1 MRTED
6 KTPSAFMPA
15 HVWKK
20 QKSHLCEGRRGWR
33 PAVRP
38 ESWTFFFFYI
48 YIYASFFLFASSS
61 CWNRVVL
68 PFSYGSVLVDQ
79 FAPRP
84 LYDSLPPKLSI
95 PRLLLTTEEKSLCTH
110 TYTKGERER
119 ARNQQSYCITIFYPR
134 RPRRRWRP
142 TRRRRRRRRKK
153 NLENPGVYDARLST
167 LFFCSSSGAHIFI
180 HTYV

>member
-119 ARNQQSYCITIFYPR
+119 EQEISRAIVSPSSITVDRDVVDVQPEEEEEEEE
-134 RPRRRWRP
+134 
-142 TRRRRRRRRKK
+142 KK
-153 NLENPGVYDARLST
+153 T
-167 LFFCSSSGAHIFI
+167 
-180 HTYV
+180 